1 MRELFTTFFVFAAA
15 FMLWRMLRP
24 HQNNGL
30 GLVHHGDSTQQF
42 PLEDAHSFKW
52 PAIGKFDFAVADT
65 ASHQPALK
73 QVAEESAF
81 SPQGRRCV
89 ATLHMGGG
97 QKPHVYKPVE
107 VRVGSSRVAY
117 LSTGDASR
125 FQRRLAYEGRAGQ
138 TTACDA
144 LLTETTSGG
153 RTVYDIRLDLKAF
166 RH

>member
-30 GLVHHGDSTQQF
+30 GLVHHGESTQQF
-42 PLEDAHSFKW
+42 PVDDESSFKW
-52 PAIGKFDFAVADT
+52 PSLGQFRFEVADA
-65 ASHQPALK
+65 ASHQQALRH
-73 QVAEESAF
+73 AATLSTP
-81 SPQGRRCV
+81 SPRGKLCV
-89 ATLHMGGG
+89 ATLHMGGA

-107 VRVGSSRVAY
+107 VRVAGQRVAY

-144 LLTETTSGG
+144 LVIESSSGG
-153 RTVYDIRLDLKAF
+153 RVAYDILLDLKTF